1 VVGTRLGI
9 AVEEGRVSAAA
20 LRLGRL
26 VWAAEATYADVT
38 DLAHVLAS
46 LAAER
51 PRGHRRARVALGP
64 GLARVKEVDGLPKL
78 RRADLVAHVRLTS
91 RRYFLQNGVALVTD
105 ALPLRAR
112 PGGGGRALLAAAPL
126 PLVEAVTTGLEA
138 AGLACDAIIP
148 SQTLARIAAA
158 SEGDERFGDARTV
171 AMARRWQLVLAPDG
185 ARAERA
191 RRDRRAL
198 GVWALLATASMV
210 LAGASW
216 FGASLRQ
223 ERTTVREIARLRPA
237 FEVALDVRRDL
248 DATTEAL
255 GVLAAAERTRHFRA
269 RVLASL
275 ADALPDSAF
284 LVNLRLNA
292 DGTGSMA
299 GYAPRA
305 AVLVTRLGRSQRF
318 QDLALDGPVTREAV
332 AGREWERF
340 AVRFREA
347 RTEGSPR

>member
-1 VVGTRLGI
+1 
-9 AVEEGRVSAAA
+9 
-20 LRLGRL
+20 
-26 VWAAEATYADVT
+26 
-38 DLAHVLAS
+38 
-46 LAAER
+46 
-51 PRGHRRARVALGP
+51 
-64 GLARVKEVDGLPKL
+64 
-78 RRADLVAHVRLTS
+78 
-91 RRYFLQNGVALVTD
+91 
-105 ALPLRAR
+105 
-112 PGGGGRALLAAAPL
+112 
-126 PLVEAVTTGLEA
+126 VEAVTTGLEA
-138 AGLACDAIIP
+138 AGLACDAIVP

-171 AMARRWQLVLAPDG
+171 AMARRWQLALAPDG
-185 ARAERA
+185 ARADRA

-216 FGASLRQ
+216 FGAALRQ
-223 ERTTVREIARLRPA
+223 ERTAVREIARLRPA
-237 FEVALDVRRDL
+237 FEAALDVRRDL

-305 AVLVTRLGRSQRF
+305 AVVVTRLGRSQRF
-318 QDLALDGPVTREAV
+318 QDLALDGPVTREV
-332 AGREWERF
+332 LAGREWERF